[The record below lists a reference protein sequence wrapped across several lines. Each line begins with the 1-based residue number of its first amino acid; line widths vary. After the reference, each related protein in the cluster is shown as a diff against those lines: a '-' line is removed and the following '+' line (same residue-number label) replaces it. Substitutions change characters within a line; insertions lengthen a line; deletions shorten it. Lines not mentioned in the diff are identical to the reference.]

1 MEDKPLTLHPQFL
14 IVIIIT
20 ATTTTTTTT
29 IIIIIIIIKIK
40 IIYMAYGSK
49 PFSSGVQFPN
59 KVKNQIIKSRSSKN
73 TVKKKS
79 LA

>member
-14 IVIIIT
+14 IVIIIIT
-20 ATTTTTTTT
+20 ATATTTT
-29 IIIIIIIIKIK
+29 IIIIIMIIKI

-49 PFSSGVQFPN
+49 PSSSGVQFPN
-59 KVKNQIIKSRSSKN
+59 KVKIQIIKTRSSKN
-73 TVKKKS
+73 TFKKKS